1 MIAMK
6 PKKKNPPPKPDP
18 LPRDIVKPQVDIYI
32 NIIDRYKDYRGC
44 IAQDG
49 TCYNAAGD
57 VIGYMD
63 FTSGEGLYFL
73 SLFTFVSHFSHFS
86 FFL

>member
-1 MIAMK
+1 MK

-18 LPRDIVKPQVDIYI
+18 LPRDVVKPKVDVWI

-49 TCYNAAGD
+49 TCYNAAGE
-57 VIGYMD
+57 VIGYIN
-63 FTSGEGLYFL
+63 FETGEGTFL
-73 SLFTFVSHFSHFS
+73 AGIRADIAANFSIC
-86 FFL
+86 